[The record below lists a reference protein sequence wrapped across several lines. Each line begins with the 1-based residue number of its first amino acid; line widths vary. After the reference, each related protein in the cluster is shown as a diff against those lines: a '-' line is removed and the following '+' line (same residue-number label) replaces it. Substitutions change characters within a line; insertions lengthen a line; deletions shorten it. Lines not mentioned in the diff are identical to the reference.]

1 MHTLTCIYVDS
12 MVTSDVCDYRNYIG
26 SLQMHLLQCSIHLT
40 DKLEKT
46 WVQDTQ
52 LYSLV
57 QWKFWWK
64 WFRNQ
69 AVCKD
74 IDRMV

>member
-1 MHTLTCIYVDS
+1 
-12 MVTSDVCDYRNYIG
+12 
-26 SLQMHLLQCSIHLT
+26 MHLSQCSIHLT
-40 DKLEKT
+40 DKLKKA

-64 WFRNQ
+64 WFRSQ
-69 AVCKD
+69 AICME
-74 IDRMV
+74 IDRMI